1 MPEIKDAERHLEL
14 YKLAVEMADRVSARR
29 ITANTFFLTINT
41 ALLTFVSTGPASL
54 LWLVTLG
61 GVAFSSTWWT
71 LLKSYRDLNEAKF
84 AVITRM
90 EENLETKV
98 FGDEWRKLKGDRPAG
113 WRGRYTEFSTV
124 ERIIPVVF
132 AVLYIVVF
140 LRTVC

>member
-1 MPEIKDAERHLEL
+1 MPEDKDAEQHLEL

-41 ALLTFVSTGPASL
+41 ALLAFVSTGSTSL
-54 LWLVTLG
+54 FWLVALG
-61 GVAFSSTWWT
+61 GIAFSAAWWV

-98 FGDEWRKLKGDRPAG
+98 FGDEWRKLKEDRPRG
-113 WRGRYTEFSTV
+113 WRGRYTEFSSV
-124 ERIIPVVF
+124 ERIVPVVF
-132 AVLYIVVF
+132 AALYVF
-140 LRTVC
+140 VFVRAVC